1 LFLTRDRSEKG
12 WQKQISHEI
21 VDSADYEKINR
32 TFFCCQIFSFYMLIE
47 LVALVLF
54 YWKDFTLKMGLLKK
68 GKSDAL
74 GFAHWAFD

>member
-1 LFLTRDRSEKG
+1 
-12 WQKQISHEI
+12 
-21 VDSADYEKINR
+21 
-32 TFFCCQIFSFYMLIE
+32 MLIE